1 MSIFPQ
7 LNSLKTKYQKKYK
20 IFATIDYMEYRIFG
34 TYIWNIQYLVHT
46 LFASYN
52 IWNKIL
58 GKQNIWNIYFLIQNI
73 LNIKYLKYTIFEI

>member
-52 IWNKIL
+52 IWNKICGTEYLEQNIRNRIL
-58 GKQNIWNIYFLIQNI
+58 GKQNIWNI
-73 LNIKYLKYTIFEI
+73 